1 MQQVNTSAYRQ
12 DTLWRYIISGCGLA
26 LIVLTIAIGAFLCY
40 KGLGT
45 FTTYNH
51 SISEFLFSADWAP
64 SDSAE
69 GGGKVGAAIFIFGSV
84 ITCALA
90 LAIATPFSLATAIFM
105 TEISPELGKRFVQPA
120 VEIFVGIPSVVY
132 GWIGLTILVPLIK
145 NIFNLRFGFSVL
157 AAGIVLAVMIFP
169 TITSLAAD
177 ALRSIPKSYRAAS
190 YGLGA
195 TRWQTIAKVVVPAA
209 VTGLMTAVILGL
221 ARAFGEAL
229 AVAMVIG
236 KMRAFPTSLL
246 SPTNNLTA
254 AIAADMGGAME
265 GSEYNIALWTMALL
279 LFIISSGFKLAYL
292 GMGIYESRF
301 AQYASY
307 INISTF
313 SDPGDILYMVITF
326 VLIPAVCEELIYRSV
341 IFGEYMR
348 DGYGTVIAAAASTV
362 LYALLHTGLQRL
374 PLYLIIG
381 AMLCI
386 VVRIT
391 GSVLMSMVTSVV
403 FGLCDVF
410 TENYISALAHSDY
423 KALVVFT
430 VISLFLLFAVL
441 FFAEAERLYFVLG
454 TSGEK
459 PPARSMREGDIKQL
473 LRSALLSPTVIVCA
487 AVYAVGIVISL
498 I

>member
-84 ITCALA
+84 ITCVLA

-177 ALRSIPKSYRAAS
+177 ALRSIPKSS
-190 YGLGA
+190 D
-195 TRWQTIAKVVVPAA
+195 QQ
-209 VTGLMTAVILGL
+209 
-221 ARAFGEAL
+221 
-229 AVAMVIG
+229 
-236 KMRAFPTSLL
+236 S
-246 SPTNNLTA
+246 
-254 AIAADMGGAME
+254 DGGDC
-265 GSEYNIALWTMALL
+265 G
-279 LFIISSGFKLAYL
+279 
-292 GMGIYESRF
+292 
-301 AQYASY
+301 
-307 INISTF
+307 
-313 SDPGDILYMVITF
+313 
-326 VLIPAVCEELIYRSV
+326 
-341 IFGEYMR
+341 
-348 DGYGTVIAAAASTV
+348 GYGRCN
-362 LYALLHTGLQRL
+362 GGQRIQHR
-374 PLYLIIG
+374 PVDNG
-381 AMLCI
+381 A
-386 VVRIT
+386 
-391 GSVLMSMVTSVV
+391 
-403 FGLCDVF
+403 
-410 TENYISALAHSDY
+410 
-423 KALVVFT
+423 
-430 VISLFLLFAVL
+430 
-441 FFAEAERLYFVLG
+441 
-454 TSGEK
+454 
-459 PPARSMREGDIKQL
+459 
-473 LRSALLSPTVIVCA
+473 A
-487 AVYAVGIVISL
+487 AVYHLPCLHLCDSL
-498 I
+498 FNC